1 MDRVTLHME
10 TEFSRLKKEY
20 RDGFESVKESI
31 DTTNRL
37 VNGKIKLVKDD
48 LSRDIS
54 NVKKM
59 IVLI

>member
-1 MDRVTLHME
+1 ME